1 LILYN
6 ASASRL
12 VYIGV
17 TAMTRSRLIALVF
30 SALASANVL
39 TAQPTQPGHYGI
51 FSGSSSVGVGFPGS
65 VTFDFYTGIFKVTGG
80 GADMWGTTDAF
91 HLGWVKLQGDYA
103 ISADIEFPDK
113 VPSPLAKAV
122 LIFRQSLDP
131 GSAYADVAIHA
142 DGHITLQ
149 YREKTGGETADVTS
163 PLHNSKRIRIE
174 RRGDVFTASA
184 QAEDGK
190 MIPFS
195 TYTVPMNGPVFVG
208 IGACPHDV
216 KNIVTIRFSNVV
228 IDRLGN

>member
-1 LILYN
+1 
-6 ASASRL
+6 
-12 VYIGV
+12 
-17 TAMTRSRLIALVF
+17 MTRSRLIAFVF
-30 SALASANVL
+30 SALALVSANLL

-51 FSGSSSVGVGFPGS
+51 FSGSTSIGIGFPGS
-65 VTFDFYTGIFKVTGG
+65 VGFDFYTGVFKVTGG
-80 GADMWGTTDAF
+80 GADMWGTSDAF
-91 HLGWVKLQGDYA
+91 HMAWVKLQGDYS

-131 GSAYADVAIHA
+131 NSAYADVAIHA

-149 YREKTGGETADVTS
+149 YREKTGGETADVVS
-163 PLHNSKRIRIE
+163 PLHGSKRIRIE

-184 QAEDGK
+184 LSEDGK

-195 TYTVPMNGPVFVG
+195 TYTLPMTGPIYAG

-216 KNIVTIRFSNVV
+216 KSTVTIRFSNVV
-228 IDRLGN
+228 INRLGN